1 MVSSVLHAL
10 TLRRVMRW
18 PIRQNTGMNILL
30 NGQPRRTEPATTL
43 TALLLAEGL
52 AGRRVAIE
60 LNGEIVPRGE
70 HDVRE
75 LCEGDRVEIVH
86 ALGGG

>member
-1 MVSSVLHAL
+1 
-10 TLRRVMRW
+10 
-18 PIRQNTGMNILL
+18 MNILL
-30 NGQPRRTEPATTL
+30 NGQPRQIEPAATL
-43 TALLLAEGL
+43 AALLLAEGL

-70 HDVRE
+70 HHVRE
-75 LCEGDRVEIVH
+75 LCDGDRVEIVH